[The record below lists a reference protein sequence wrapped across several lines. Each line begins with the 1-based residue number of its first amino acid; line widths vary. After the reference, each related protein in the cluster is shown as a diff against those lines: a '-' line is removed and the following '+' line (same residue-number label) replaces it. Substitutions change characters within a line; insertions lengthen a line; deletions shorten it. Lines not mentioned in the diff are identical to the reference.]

1 LADQVAVAVQHA
13 QLYEE
18 LKATAD
24 RLTEVDRLKTAF
36 LASMSHELR
45 TPLNSI
51 IGFSKIMLKGLNGP
65 LTELQQEDME
75 TIHKSG
81 QHLLG
86 IITNI
91 LDLTKIEAGHV
102 ELEREPMPLSPLLD
116 EAKTTL
122 VLLVREKPIRV
133 VLDVPAPL
141 PCILG
146 DGTRVRQ
153 VLLNLVANA
162 AKFTQAGEIR
172 IAAVASSHW
181 VTVSVRDTGIG
192 IPTDQYGAIF
202 EEFTQVDNSYARQY
216 EGTGLGLPITK
227 KLVELHGGHIWVISQ
242 LHQGST
248 FSFTLPL
255 AEEPARLNGLITP
268 PKVLATV

>member
-1 LADQVAVAVQHA
+1 M
-13 QLYEE
+13 
-18 LKATAD
+18 
-24 RLTEVDRLKTAF
+24 
-36 LASMSHELR
+36 ASSG
-45 TPLNSI
+45 S
-51 IGFSKIMLKGLNGP
+51 
-65 LTELQQEDME
+65 QQ
-75 TIHKSG
+75 
-81 QHLLG
+81 
-86 IITNI
+86 
-91 LDLTKIEAGHV
+91 
-102 ELEREPMPLSPLLD
+102 
-116 EAKTTL
+116 TTL
-122 VLLVREKPIRV
+122 ALLVREKPIRV

-141 PCILG
+141 PRILG

-192 IPTDQYGAIF
+192 IPTNQYGAIF

-255 AEEPARLNGLITP
+255 AEEPTPLTGLIIP
-268 PKVLATV
+268 PKVLAMV